1 MKSWNNSKIRRNS
14 SSNAPKNKRPVSGS
28 SCNSGKKP
36 TKENTTFFYQFR
48 ETQFKHLY
56 LLYDYFAFLMRLF
69 ICLISNQIKWIQ
81 IHPSDIRLVFLL
93 IFWRSSGDVIK
104 SIYWKGMKLEAV
116 IRRYFKISLLILI
129 NSVTFDQDKQMPKIT
144 Y

>member
-1 MKSWNNSKIRRNS
+1 MLQRTRGRSQGARCSAERSRFQL
-14 SSNAPKNKRPVSGS
+14 KN
-28 SCNSGKKP
+28 
-36 TKENTTFFYQFR
+36 TQHFFYQFR

-129 NSVTFDQDKQMPKIT
+129 NSVTYDQDKQMPKIT